1 MYPHLHI
8 LPLLSA
14 GELLADNWGWLV
26 VAVIVIF
33 GLFIVGA
40 GDVMRF
46 SFTRVWAI
54 SGVCFDESIRKRV
67 LWITPLTIVGV
78 VGITQFQRALD
89 EQDAV
94 RQSLKVCLFATA
106 LVVMLSSIILAC
118 TNLPKEI
125 ESRVIYTIVTKPITR
140 LELVLGK
147 VIGFSRVALAIVIIM
162 GLFTWGYMRFS
173 AHQKRQQIAYRLQEG
188 DVSDTERGRLAE
200 YQQIGLLTAR
210 RLWPP
215 EELGM
220 FGAPPDP
227 RTPFRVVSNQGDQD
241 FVVGYLGDRAA
252 LFGPPSDNVEDWA
265 HQGIGQNGLAMRV
278 TLNTYRTGNAD
289 DQPQAPQTLGPTFG
303 PPPQPTHLLPP
314 RVSLEI
320 LDENYNDML
329 MGNLLL
335 GGSSAGELVQNIVQY
350 SKTMKIDPAHSA
362 AGVRLSEPVKLSDGS
377 TAQYAYAWLP
387 PQLAL
392 ALFNHPGF
400 HVRVVGAGA
409 NVDYLVG
416 TRPVDCFIPEI
427 KPGEIDIDGPHATR
441 INPLPG
447 ADGADELLAFRGHL
461 GVHYDQ
467 EMSGGSD
474 APNATAM
481 YSFRNTPP
489 PSLLVQDRIP
499 FQINVQVERSNSDVE
514 AGHEDATALAVR
526 VIDDATKKVTALRNL
541 VLVESRLPA
550 YFSIPADA
558 ITTGNFDI
566 IFHCMNSDESIGL
579 FPDSLQL
586 IISHQPFELNLI
598 KSLSII
604 WMMSI
609 LVIIFAVLCSTFLSW
624 PIAIVLTVLLLLGH
638 WGVDQLADV
647 SGPGLGRQIVND
659 FKFTDP
665 ALSSV
670 VSTGVD
676 TLSRIL
682 NGISQVL
689 PDTSKFDAIEDIE
702 QGISVSAKRLLD
714 ALAVLGGFGVPAVI
728 LAYLLLRNKEVA
740 P

>member
-1 MYPHLHI
+1 MYPHLHN

-14 GELLADNWGWLV
+14 GELLANNWGWLV
-26 VAVIVIF
+26 VALIVIF
-33 GLFIVGA
+33 GLFVAGA
-40 GDVMRF
+40 SDVMRF

-67 LWITPLTIVGV
+67 LWITPLAIVGAI
-78 VGITQFQRALD
+78 GITQFQRALD

-106 LVVMLSSIILAC
+106 VVVMLSSIILAC

-162 GLFTWGYMRFS
+162 GLFTWAYMRIS
-173 AHQKRQQIAYRLQEG
+173 AHQKGQQIAYRLQEG
-188 DVSDTERGRLAE
+188 DVSDTERGRLVE
-200 YQQIGLLTAR
+200 YQQTGLLTAR
-210 RLWPP
+210 SFWAPD
-215 EELGM
+215 ELGM

-227 RTPFRVVSNQGDQD
+227 RTPIRIISNQGDED
-241 FVVGYLGDRAA
+241 FVVSYLGDRAV

-265 HQGIGQNGLAMRV
+265 HQGIGENGLAVRV
-278 TLNTYRTGNAD
+278 TLNTRRTGKAD
-289 DQPQAPQTLGPTFG
+289 DQPPTTHTLGPTFG
-303 PPPQPTHLLPP
+303 PPPVPARLVPP
-314 RVSLEI
+314 RVSFEI
-320 LDENYNDML
+320 LDQDYNDID
-329 MGNLLL
+329 MGNLMI
-335 GGSSAGELVQNIVQY
+335 GGSSAGELVQNIVAY
-350 SKTMKIDPAHSA
+350 SKTRKINPAHSGA
-362 AGVRLSEPVKLSDGS
+362 YVRLSEPAKLSDGS

-387 PQLAL
+387 PQTAL
-392 ALFNHPGF
+392 ALFNHPAF
-400 HVRVVGAGA
+400 RIRIVGGSA

-427 KPGEIDIDGPHATR
+427 KPGEIDIDGPHATK

-447 ADGADELLAFRGHL
+447 VDGAEELLAFRGHL

-467 EMSGGSD
+467 EMNGGSD
-474 APNATAM
+474 SPNATAM

-489 PSLLVQDRIP
+489 PSLLVQDQIP
-499 FQINVQVERSNSDVE
+499 LQISVQVERSNSDVE

-526 VIDDATKKVTALRNL
+526 VIDDATKKVTALPNP

-566 IFHCMNSDESIGL
+566 IFHCMNNEESIGL

-598 KSLSII
+598 KSLFII

-647 SGPGLGRQIVND
+647 SGPGLGRQIVSD

-682 NGISQVL
+682 NGVSQVL

-702 QGISVSAKRLLD
+702 QGVSVSAAKMLE
-714 ALAVLGGFGVPAVI
+714 ALTVLGGFGVPAII
-728 LAYLLLRNKEVA
+728 LAYLVLRNKEVA